1 MIRKLIAGLALVGA
15 LAVGGASAV
24 SAETSGPSGTTPSTQ
39 NAPKSVH
46 DRRCAIGTRLAKFL
60 DKVEARQ
67 ADRLAKLEAK
77 KSEITDPDKLAK
89 LETVI
94 TNVEHRQT
102 ELKQRTDK
110 LAAKLATS
118 CPAAAPAAA

>member
-24 SAETSGPSGTTPSTQ
+24 SAETSGPTPSTQ
-39 NAPKSVH
+39 TAPKSVH